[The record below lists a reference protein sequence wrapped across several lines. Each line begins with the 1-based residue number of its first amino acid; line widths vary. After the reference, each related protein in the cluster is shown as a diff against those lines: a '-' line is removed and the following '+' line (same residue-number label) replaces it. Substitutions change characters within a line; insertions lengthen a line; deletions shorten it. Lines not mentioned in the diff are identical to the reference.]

1 MNILSVAEMSAKIAS
16 EIVVAKVQDSKEI
29 TVNKD
34 GGKFVADFYAEVYN
48 GIYETLKQVF
58 VKD

>member
-1 MNILSVAEMSAKIAS
+1 MNIIDIEKMSAKIAS

-29 TVNKD
+29 TVSKD

-48 GIYETLKQVF
+48 GIYETLKRVSA
-58 VKD
+58 KN